1 MDDNKLAL
9 QMWEKA
15 LDFLDKRF
23 PQDWGGCAVMY
34 TEEGK
39 FLVSVALESYN
50 GSAGLCMETG
60 AMCEAQKY
68 NYRITHS
75 LCVSRDHPDEE
86 PKILTACGICRE
98 RLRYWGGDVKIA
110 VTNPANRVM
119 FKTLDELDP
128 HYWGEAFPNDEREE
142 YHREELD
149 L

>member
-39 FLVSVALESYN
+39 FLISVALESYN

-68 NYRITHS
+68 NYKITHS

-98 RLRYWGGDVKIA
+98 RLHYWGGDVKIA

-142 YHREELD
+142 YSKEEFNL
-149 L
+149 